1 MCLFF
6 FSSLESWS
14 YRRHFLFIF
23 SYFSMSPCGRW
34 AGISFVWTDLVLFSL
49 FRTPEYIVA
58 LFCCLLGLV
67 GSGIFFFGIFFSVLF

>member
-1 MCLFF
+1 
-6 FSSLESWS
+6 
-14 YRRHFLFIF
+14 
-23 SYFSMSPCGRW
+23 MSPCGRW